1 MNIELDEKGC
11 EELYFLLSHNET
23 SLSGQLYSL
32 KILLEKP
39 LFKKYSF
46 EEIMKLKADARR
58 KYSLG

>member
-32 KILLEKP
+32 MIQLEKP
-39 LFKKYSF
+39 VFKKYSI
-46 EEIMKLKADARR
+46 EELRALKAEARR
-58 KYSLG
+58 KYSRI